1 MAKKRTVMILG
12 RYLVCDVLPH
22 RKAIGTPDEESIVVF
37 GGFGG
42 VPVKMNLLK
51 YQIHQDSTVCA
62 DCGMEGF
69 VMLLEKIN
77 DLEPNFVL
85 CGQDEE
91 GDLVRMT
98 KGNEKHPEGN
108 RTTCER
114 CMNKWS
120 SQLQRNNNAGGKKPW
135 QR

>member
-1 MAKKRTVMILG
+1 MAKKRTVTVLG
-12 RYLVCDVLPH
+12 RYLVCDILPH
-22 RKAIGTPDEESIVVF
+22 RKALGTPDEESVVVF
-37 GGFGG
+37 GD

-51 YQIHQDSTVCA
+51 YQVHQDSTVCA
-62 DCGMEGF
+62 DCGIEGY

-85 CGQDEE
+85 FGNNIE

-108 RTTCER
+108 RTTCEN

-120 SQLQRNNNAGGKKPW
+120 ARLQIGINAGGNRPW
-135 QR
+135 QK

>member
-1 MAKKRTVMILG
+1 MAQKRTTTILG
-12 RYLVCDVLPH
+12 IYLVCDVLPH

-37 GGFGG
+37 GG

-51 YQIHQDSTVCA
+51 YQIYQDSTVCA
-62 DCGMEGF
+62 DCGLEGYDLF
-69 VMLLEKIN
+69 LEKIN

-85 CGQDEE
+85 FASDSE
-91 GDLVRMT
+91 GELVRMT

-108 RTTCER
+108 RTTCEV

-120 SQLQRNNNAGGKKPW
+120 AQLQRNSNAGGKKTW
-135 QR
+135 QK

>member
-1 MAKKRTVMILG
+1 MAQKRTTTILG

-22 RKAIGTPDEESIVVF
+22 RKALGTPDAQSVVV
-37 GGFGG
+37 FGG

-51 YQIHQDSTVCA
+51 YQVHQDSTVCA
-62 DCGMEGF
+62 DCGIEGY

-85 CGQDEE
+85 FGNDSE

-108 RTTCER
+108 RTTCEK

-120 SQLQRNNNAGGKKPW
+120 AQLQRATNAGGNRNGKS
-135 QR
+135 R